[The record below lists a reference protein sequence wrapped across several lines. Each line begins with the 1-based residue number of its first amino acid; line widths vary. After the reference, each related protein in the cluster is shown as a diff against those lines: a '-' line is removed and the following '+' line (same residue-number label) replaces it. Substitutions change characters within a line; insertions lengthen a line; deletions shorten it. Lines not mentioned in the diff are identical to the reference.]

1 MSLPI
6 LCLGKLIF
14 IKRISFLIYIYELH
28 KEYFMHKSHK
38 SGVIVTLHC
47 KLKWIII

>member
-6 LCLGKLIF
+6 LFLGKLIF
-14 IKRISFLIYIYELH
+14 IKRISYIYELH

-38 SGVIVTLHC
+38 SDVILTLHC

>member
-6 LCLGKLIF
+6 LFLGKLIF
-14 IKRISFLIYIYELH
+14 IKRISFFNIYELH

-38 SGVIVTLHC
+38 SGVILTLHC